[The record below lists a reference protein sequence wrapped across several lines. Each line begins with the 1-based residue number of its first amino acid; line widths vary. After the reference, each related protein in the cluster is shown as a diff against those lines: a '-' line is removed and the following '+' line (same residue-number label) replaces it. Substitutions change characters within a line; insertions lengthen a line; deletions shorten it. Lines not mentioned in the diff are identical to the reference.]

1 MKRSMKKLSLSRETL
16 RSLEE
21 GHLKSVGGAAT
32 QVDCS
37 FIVTG
42 CTTNATKH
50 VDCSFVVTGCA

>member
-1 MKRSMKKLSLSRETL
+1 MKRSLKKLSLSRETL

-21 GHLKSVGGAAT
+21 GHLKAVGGAAS

-42 CTTNATKH
+42 CATKH

>member
-1 MKRSMKKLSLSRETL
+1 MKKLSLSRETL

-21 GHLKSVGGAAT
+21 GQLKSVGGAAT

-42 CTTNATKH
+42 CATHH